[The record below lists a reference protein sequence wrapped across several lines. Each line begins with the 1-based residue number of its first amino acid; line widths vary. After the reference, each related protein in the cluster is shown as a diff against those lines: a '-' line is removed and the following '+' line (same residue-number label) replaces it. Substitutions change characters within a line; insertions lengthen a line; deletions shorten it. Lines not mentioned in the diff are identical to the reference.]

1 MAFITV
7 PHSKA
12 LGQLTWKLKEN
23 IEQVFLSNMENIKQ
37 NKTSDIWSE
46 DEIQTVKGAVNVAWL
61 NARKQIIHFFKGQY
75 TNWNPCYTSSSEIT
89 GEYKQP
95 DISTIRLSNLID
107 TALHTGDF
115 SNINQLYCNIV
126 STHCRHNTDYCYL
139 EKKIKDK
146 VHSAGGK
153 FVSKN
158 IVTCKRRKP
167 QPTRGFPAIYADPH
181 DQKYYQLSYEC
192 NDEWFN
198 GADPFMILN
207 NLGNCDCKALI
218 PSIFTRQPKYEFSE
232 NDHDATMSMYMDVGD
247 GAVEY
252 VIKYIAKSSIPLRT
266 DREIFSKI
274 SQTMEHVLTESGI
287 YQCYA
292 QAATQGCVPLFTA
305 QHVNLGIPQVMRN
318 TNCSRINVL
327 GRKTLRKF
335 QQPQNSNDSYLNE
348 NHIDKFEARFTLSD
362 RITVSNDEVCQPM
375 SMHTFFDKYKVSFD
389 KHKKLIVHTRQRERN
404 GVYQSI
410 RLTPHTTIIQ
420 ANPTRNYYG
429 EFCKKICLWA
439 KAFGTI
445 RETVRKFT
453 RDEKKR
459 KMSIG
464 SMSSILPF
472 LVGMV

>member
-1 MAFITV
+1 M
-7 PHSKA
+7 
-12 LGQLTWKLKEN
+12 
-23 IEQVFLSNMENIKQ
+23 
-37 NKTSDIWSE
+37 
-46 DEIQTVKGAVNVAWL
+46 
-61 NARKQIIHFFKGQY
+61 KGQY
-75 TNWNPCYTSSSEIT
+75 TNWYPCYTSSSEIT

-107 TALHTGDF
+107 TALCTVDF

-126 STHCRHNTDYCYL
+126 STIVHRGVNGLPAKSDYCYQ
-139 EKKIKDK
+139 EKKIEDK
-146 VHSAGGK
+146 VNSVVGK
-153 FVSKN
+153 LVMKN

-167 QPTRGFPAIYADPH
+167 QPTRGSPAIYADPH

-207 NLGNCDCKALI
+207 NLGNCDCKALV
-218 PSIFTRQPKYEFSE
+218 PSIFTRKPKCDFSG
-232 NDHDATMSMYMDVGD
+232 NGHNATMSMYMDVED

-252 VIKYIAKSSIPLRT
+252 VIKYVAKSPIPLRT

-274 SQTMEHVLTESGI
+274 SQTMEHVLTKSGI

-305 QHVNLGIPQVMRN
+305 QHVNLGIPQVLRN

-327 GRKTLRKF
+327 GRKTLRKVK
-335 QQPQNSNDSYLNE
+335 QPQNDNDSYLNE
-348 NHIDKFEARFTLSD
+348 NHIDKFEARFALSE
-362 RITVSNDEVCQPM
+362 RSTVSNEEVSQPM

-389 KHKKLIVHTRQRERN
+389 KHKKLIVHRREREKN

-410 RLTPHTTIIQ
+410 CLTPHTTMIQ
-420 ANPTRNYYG
+420 ANPTRKYYG
-429 EFCKKICLWA
+429 EFCKKC
-439 KAFGTI
+439 AFGPKPLGLY
-445 RETVRKFT
+445 VKVFKNLLGM
-453 RDEKKR
+453 KKKW

-464 SMSSILPF
+464 SMNSILLF